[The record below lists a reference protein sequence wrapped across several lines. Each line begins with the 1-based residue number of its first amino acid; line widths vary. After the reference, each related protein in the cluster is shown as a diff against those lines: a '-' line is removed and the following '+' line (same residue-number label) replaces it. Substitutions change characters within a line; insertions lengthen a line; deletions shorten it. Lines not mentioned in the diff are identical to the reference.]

1 VRVLQVSNTYPPADI
16 SGVGTLVAE
25 LHAQLLAGG
34 HRSGVLTRRA
44 PAAEGVVAVGGPK
57 LLFPW
62 TAAWRYLGLARAAGS
77 ERFDVVH
84 VHESDGVLVAA
95 AVRALRALRAQGHSG
110 GRPRLLATLQ
120 VSYTRERRA
129 VRAVRAGGALNRV
142 VSRPVASERV
152 FKWLRAPLLSAL
164 GRMTVRLVDG
174 VVAPSRATAAEL
186 RSDYGAR
193 EVAVIPNGVAA
204 SAVGDR
210 SLAAR
215 SGTVLFVGRLRT
227 RKAVAVLV
235 EAWAEVAR
243 EFPAARLVL
252 LGAGEQRDQLLA
264 QVERLRLGESV
275 RLAGAVPRAEI
286 DQWLRTA
293 DIFCLP
299 STYEG
304 FPLAILEAM
313 GQGLPVVATTVAG
326 VPEAVDDG
334 HTGLLVPPE
343 DAPALAAALGRLLRD
358 PELGRGMGRRG
369 RSVLVERFAIS
380 RICAGYLEL
389 WAASGRAEGSDPNR
403 SP

>member
-1 VRVLQVSNTYPPADI
+1 MKVLQVSNTFPPADI

-25 LHAQLLAGG
+25 LHQQLLAGG
-34 HRSGVLTRRA
+34 HRSVVLARRA
-44 PAAEGVVAVGGPK
+44 AAAEGVVAVGGPK

-62 TAAWRYLGLARAAGS
+62 TAAWRYFGLARAAGS
-77 ERFDVVH
+77 DGFDVVH

-95 AVRALRALRAQGHSG
+95 AVRALRALGRSG

-120 VSYTRERRA
+120 VSYARERRA
-129 VRAVRAGGALNRV
+129 VRAVRAGGADNRI
-142 VSRPVASERV
+142 VSRPVVSERV
-152 FKWLRAPLLSAL
+152 FQWLRAPLLSAL
-164 GRMTVRLVDG
+164 GRLTVGLVDR

-186 RSDYGAR
+186 GSDYGAR

-204 SAVGDR
+204 ISGDR
-210 SLAAR
+210 SAAPS
-215 SGTVLFVGRLRT
+215 SGSVLFVGRLRT
-227 RKAVAVLV
+227 RKAAAVLV
-235 EAWAEVAR
+235 EAWSEVAR

-252 LGAGEQRDQLLA
+252 LGDGEQRAQLLA
-264 QVERLRLGESV
+264 QVERLRLAGSV
-275 RLAGAVPRAEI
+275 RIAGAVPRAEI
-286 DQWLRTA
+286 DRWLRAA

-369 RSVLVERFAIS
+369 RAVLAERFAIS
-380 RICAGYLEL
+380 RICADYLEL
-389 WAASGRAEGSDPNR
+389 WAEGGRAQRGDPGRSD
-403 SP
+403 

>member
-1 VRVLQVSNTYPPADI
+1 MKVLQVSNTFPPADI

-25 LHAQLLAGG
+25 LHQQLLAGG
-34 HRSGVLTRRA
+34 HRSVVLARRA
-44 PAAEGVVAVGGPK
+44 AGVEGVVAVGGPK

-62 TAAWRYLGLARAAGS
+62 TAAWRYLGLARAAGID
-77 ERFDVVH
+77 RFDVVH
-84 VHESDGVLVAA
+84 VHESDGVLVAV
-95 AVRALRALRAQGHSG
+95 AVLALRAFRRFG

-120 VSYTRERRA
+120 VSYARERRA
-129 VRAVRAGGALNRV
+129 VRAVRAGGADNRI
-142 VSRPVASERV
+142 VSRPVVSERV
-152 FKWLRAPLLSAL
+152 FKWLRAPVLSAL
-164 GRMTVRLVDG
+164 GRLTVRLVDA

-186 RSDYGAR
+186 GSDYGAR

-204 SAVGDR
+204 TASGDR
-210 SLAAR
+210 SPAAS

-227 RKAVAVLV
+227 RKAAAVLV
-235 EAWAEVAR
+235 EAWSEVAR

-252 LGAGEQRDQLLA
+252 LGDGEQRDRLLA
-264 QVERLRLGESV
+264 QVERLKLGESV
-275 RLAGAVPRAEI
+275 RVAGGVPRAEI
-286 DQWLRTA
+286 ERWLGTA

-313 GQGLPVVATTVAG
+313 GQSLPVVATTVAG

-358 PELGRGMGRRG
+358 PELGRSMGRRG

-380 RICAGYLEL
+380 RICADYLEL
-389 WAASGRAEGSDPNR
+389 WAKGGRAQGADPGR
-403 SP
+403 TA